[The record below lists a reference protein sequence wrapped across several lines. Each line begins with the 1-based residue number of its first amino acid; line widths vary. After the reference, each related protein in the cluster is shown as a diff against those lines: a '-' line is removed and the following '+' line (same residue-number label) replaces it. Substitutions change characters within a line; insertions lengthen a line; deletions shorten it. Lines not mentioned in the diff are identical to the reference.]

1 MKKISIAI
9 LFALFFNLAGKAQAD
24 PAATQTNLINYT
36 ALENKLKKSNDDIQD
51 PKKNTKAKTWLSRGT
66 LLNEIFN
73 VNLQYLHKG
82 MAVTAA
88 KLFFK
93 EPKEVKKYQDQAD
106 AMEDHI
112 YERLTL
118 TYRNGVLDS
127 WVETNKIHE
136 NPLPEAR
143 KALEEAAKLDIDG
156 KEAKDI
162 KEQLGILKLAFET
175 DAVFAYNKKD
185 FALAYSN
192 FSQILDINKLP
203 IMENMKD
210 TIIMYNSGRAA
221 YEMKDYNDA
230 IRLFKEVKSLG
241 FNESFLHVFLKNCYF
256 GIGDTLAGVN
266 ELKEGISKYPND
278 ESIMIELI
286 NYYLVTQQSV
296 QALDFLTLARQ
307 NDPRNVSYIFAEGT
321 IRDKMGYFEEAK
333 ATYMQCLE
341 IDPEFYNA
349 AYNLGVLH
357 YNKAVK
363 MYEDMINITDNQEY
377 EKAKVEADDMFKAAI
392 PYMEKAHE
400 IEPTSKEPL
409 ETLKTL
415 YYRLQMNEK
424 YEEVNNMLK
433 FM

>member
-9 LFALFFNLAGKAQAD
+9 LFALFFNLAGKSQAD
-24 PAATQTNLINYT
+24 PTATQTNLINYT

-51 PKKNTKAKTWLSRGT
+51 PKKNTKAKTWLTRGA
-66 LLNEIFN
+66 LMNEIFN
-73 VNLQYLHKG
+73 VNLQFLRKD
-82 MAVTAA
+82 MSVTNV

-112 YERLTL
+112 YERLTV
-118 TYRNGVLDS
+118 TYRNGVVDS

-143 KALEEAAKLDIDG
+143 KALEEAAKLDTDG
-156 KEAKDI
+156 KEAGDI

-256 GIGDTLAGVN
+256 GIGDTLGGVN
-266 ELKEGISKYPND
+266 ELKEGINKYPND

-286 NYYLVTQQSV
+286 NYYLVTQQSE

-307 NDPRNVSYIFAEGT
+307 NDPRKVSYIFAEGT

-333 ATYMQCLE
+333 NTYMQCLE

-377 EKAKVEADDMFKAAI
+377 EKAKVDADDMFKAAI
-392 PYMEKAHE
+392 PFMEKAHE

-415 YYRLQMNEK
+415 YYRLQMNDK